1 MNGKAFLLP
10 LARLL
15 MSSLFV
21 WDGIVQLRN
30 PGGTAQYFASVHIPL
45 PNIAVWISILV
56 HLLGGLALLAG
67 FYSRWAAAV
76 LALVCLGTA
85 FGVHLPAGSDP
96 QAARKLLGADKL
108 IGASIHSV
116 GEAEAIDPASVDY
129 ALAGPAFETESKP
142 GYGPEIGR
150 KGLAEIARATRVPI
164 LAIGGLNVMRAAEV
178 LAAGPFGIAVMGGV
192 MRAADPARVMRELLL
207 VVADARLQR
216 G

>member
-30 PGGTAQYFASVHIPL
+30 PGGTAQYFASVHIPV

-76 LALVCLGTA
+76 LVLVCLGTA
-85 FGVHLPAGSDP
+85 FGVHLPAGDQGNMIHFYKNLVMTGGFLYVIAFRASRIR
-96 QAARKLLGADKL
+96 QGQLHSSAAERAHEHPAC
-108 IGASIHSV
+108 ASCWIPT
-116 GEAEAIDPASVDY
+116 I
-129 ALAGPAFETESKP
+129 SKP
-142 GYGPEIGR
+142 S
-150 KGLAEIARATRVPI
+150 AATI
-164 LAIGGLNVMRAAEV
+164 
-178 LAAGPFGIAVMGGV
+178 
-192 MRAADPARVMRELLL
+192 
-207 VVADARLQR
+207 
-216 G
+216 